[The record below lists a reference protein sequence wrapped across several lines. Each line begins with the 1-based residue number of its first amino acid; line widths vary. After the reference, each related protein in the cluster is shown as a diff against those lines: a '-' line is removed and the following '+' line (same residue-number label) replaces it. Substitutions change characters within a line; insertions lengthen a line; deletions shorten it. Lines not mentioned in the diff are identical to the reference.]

1 MSFLSK
7 LFKRSSHASTP
18 RKSASTP
25 RKSASTPRK
34 SFDDLISE
42 FDKAAGNP
50 QNQARIIQQAANLVK
65 TDIQK
70 FEVATRYVAL
80 KSRNG

>member
-7 LFKRSSHASTP
+7 LFKRSSH
-18 RKSASTP
+18 ASTP

-50 QNQARIIQQAANLVK
+50 QNQARILQQAASLR
-65 TDIQK
+65 
-70 FEVATRYVAL
+70 FR
-80 KSRNG
+80 